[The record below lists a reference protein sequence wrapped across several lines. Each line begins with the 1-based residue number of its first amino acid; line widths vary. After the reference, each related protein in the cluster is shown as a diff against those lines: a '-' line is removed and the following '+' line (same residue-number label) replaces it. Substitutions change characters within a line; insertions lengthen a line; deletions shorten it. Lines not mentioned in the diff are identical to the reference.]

1 MKILHYIPSI
11 DEESGGVGAYMQL
24 LTRDLGKLCELHVVT
39 HKSDKMREL
48 ENCNLHFIPDNVNPL
63 SGIGKSEFMQLLN
76 RINPD
81 VFHSNCCWR
90 PMSAWTALWAKKAG
104 YKVVYTPHGM
114 LEPWIMKRHYWT
126 RKIPA
131 ILMFQKKGISCADL
145 VHATAASEK
154 ENLLRLG
161 WNKNVTVIGNCVQ
174 VDQIPMKESWN
185 RKKSILFL
193 SRVHVKKGI
202 NFLIEAVAELK
213 EELKD
218 YTVNIAGPGEE
229 SYFKELIAQ
238 ATHLGLNVIREGN
251 VLNINDSSPTINFV
265 GSVFGD
271 VKFKMFR
278 DADMFVLPTHS
289 ENFGIVVTEALAS
302 GTPVITTKGTPW
314 HELETCHCGWWTEIG
329 TQPLIRALKQFL
341 QCSEDKLE
349 DMGHNGRKL
358 VEEQYSSEAIA
369 GQFIRLYES
378 LTHGL

>member
-11 DEESGGVGAYMQL
+11 DENSGGVGAYMQL

-63 SGIGKSEFMQLLN
+63 SSVGKSEFMQLLN
-76 RINPD
+76 QINPD

-90 PMSAWTALWAKKAG
+90 PMSAWTAMWAKKAG
-104 YKVVYTPHGM
+104 YKIVYTPHGM

-131 ILMFQKKGISCADL
+131 ILMFQRNGVSCADL
-145 VHATAASEK
+145 VHATAESEK

-161 WNKNVTVIGNCVQ
+161 WNKNVMVIGNCVQ

-185 RKKSILFL
+185 KKKSILFL

-229 SYFKELIAQ
+229 SYFKELIDQ

-251 VLNINDSSPTINFV
+251 VLNSNDSSPTINFV
-265 GSVFGD
+265 GPVFGD
-271 VKFKMFR
+271 AKFQLYR
-278 DADMFVLPTHS
+278 DADLYVLPTHS

-302 GTPVITTKGTPW
+302 GTPVITTKGAPW
-314 HELETCHCGWWTEIG
+314 QELETCNCGWWTEIG
-329 TQPLIRALKQFL
+329 AQPLIRALKQFL
-341 QCSEDKLE
+341 QCSEEELDE
-349 DMGHNGRKL
+349 MGHNGRKL
-358 VEEQYSSEAIA
+358 VEERYSSEAIA
-369 GQFIRLYES
+369 TEFLKLYQT
-378 LTHGL
+378 LK

>member
-11 DEESGGVGAYMQL
+11 DEESGGIGAYMQL

-63 SGIGKSEFMQLLN
+63 SSAGKSEFMQLLN
-76 RINPD
+76 QINPD
-81 VFHSNCCWR
+81 AFHSNCCWR
-90 PMSAWTALWAKKAG
+90 PMSAWTAMWAKKAG

-126 RKIPA
+126 KKFPA
-131 ILMFQKKGISCADL
+131 ISLFQKKGVSCADL
-145 VHATAASEK
+145 VHATAESEK

-161 WNKNVTVIGNCVQ
+161 WNKNVTIIGNCVQ
-174 VDQIPMKESWN
+174 IDQIPMKKSWN
-185 RKKSILFL
+185 RKKNILFL

-218 YTVNIAGPGEE
+218 YTLNIVGPGEE
-229 SYFKELIAQ
+229 YYFKELINQ
-238 ATHLGLNVIREGN
+238 AIHLGLSVIREGETLCSIHSTPI
-251 VLNINDSSPTINFV
+251 VHFV

-271 VKFKMFR
+271 TKFKLFR
-278 DADMFVLPTHS
+278 DADLFVLPTHS
-289 ENFGIVVTEALAS
+289 ENFGIVITEALAS

-329 TQPLIRALKQFL
+329 TQPLTKALKQFL
-341 QCSEDKLE
+341 QCSEDDLE
-349 DMGHNGRKL
+349 DMGHYGRKL
-358 VEEQYSSEAIA
+358 VEEKYSSEAIA

-378 LTHGL
+378 LTQG

>member
-48 ENCNLHFIPDNVNPL
+48 ENCNLYFIPENVNPL
-63 SGIGKSEFMQLLN
+63 SSVGKSEFMQLLN
-76 RINPD
+76 QINPD

-90 PMSAWTALWAKKAG
+90 PMSAWTAMWAKKAG
-104 YKVVYTPHGM
+104 YKIVYTPHGM

-131 ILMFQKKGISCADL
+131 ILMFQRNGVSCADL
-145 VHATAASEK
+145 VHATAESEK

-185 RKKSILFL
+185 RNKNILFL

-213 EELKD
+213 DELKE
-218 YTVNIAGPGEE
+218 YTVNIAGPGDE
-229 SYFKELIAQ
+229 SYFKELIAL

-251 VLNINDSSPTINFV
+251 VLNSNESSPTINFV

-271 VKFKMFR
+271 AKFQFYR
-278 DADMFVLPTHS
+278 DADLYVLPTHS

-302 GTPVITTKGTPW
+302 GTPVITTKGAPW
-314 HELETCHCGWWTEIG
+314 QELETCHCGWWTEIG
-329 TQPLIRALKQFL
+329 AQPLIRALKLFL
-341 QCSEDKLE
+341 QCSEEELYE
-349 DMGHNGRKL
+349 MGHNGRKL
-358 VEEQYSSEAIA
+358 VEERYSSEAIA
-369 GQFIRLYES
+369 EQFLGMYKLLRKN
-378 LTHGL
+378 

>member
-63 SGIGKSEFMQLLN
+63 SSVGKSEFMQLLN
-76 RINPD
+76 QINPD

-90 PMSAWTALWAKKAG
+90 PMSAWTAMWAKKAG

-131 ILMFQKKGISCADL
+131 ILMFQRNGVSCADL
-145 VHATAASEK
+145 VHATAESEK

-161 WNKNVTVIGNCVQ
+161 WNKNVMVIGNCVQ

-185 RKKSILFL
+185 KKKSFLFL

-213 EELKD
+213 DELKE

-229 SYFKELIAQ
+229 YYFKELIDQ
-238 ATHLGLNVIREGN
+238 ATHLGVNVIREGN
-251 VLNINDSSPTINFV
+251 VLNSNDSSTTINFV

-271 VKFKMFR
+271 AKFKLFR
-278 DADMFVLPTHS
+278 DADLFVLPTHS

-314 HELETCHCGWWTEIG
+314 HELETCNCGWWTEVG
-329 TQPLIRALKQFL
+329 TQPLVRALKQFL
-341 QCSEDKLE
+341 QCSEE
-349 DMGHNGRKL
+349 DLKEMGCNGRKL
-358 VEEQYSSEAIA
+358 VEEKYSSETIA
-369 GQFIRLYES
+369 NKFFKLYQT
-378 LTHGL
+378 LI

>member
-11 DEESGGVGAYMQL
+11 DEKSGGVGAYMQL

-63 SGIGKSEFMQLLN
+63 SSVGKSEFMQLLN
-76 RINPD
+76 QINPD

-90 PMSAWTALWAKKAG
+90 PMSAWTAMWAKKAG
-104 YKVVYTPHGM
+104 YKIVYTPHGM

-131 ILMFQKKGISCADL
+131 ILMFQRNGVSCADL
-145 VHATAASEK
+145 VHATAESEK

-161 WNKNVTVIGNCVQ
+161 WNKNVMVIGNCVQ
-174 VDQIPMKESWN
+174 VDKIPMKESWD

-218 YTVNIAGPGEE
+218 YTINIAGPGEE

-238 ATHLGLNVIREGN
+238 ATQFALNVIREGN
-251 VLNINDSSPTINFV
+251 TLSSNNSSPTINFV

-271 VKFKMFR
+271 AKFKMFR
-278 DADMFVLPTHS
+278 DADLFLLPTHS

-329 TQPLIRALKQFL
+329 PQPLVRALKQFL
-341 QCSEDKLE
+341 QCSEDELKE
-349 DMGHNGRKL
+349 MGCNGRKL
-358 VEEQYSSEAIA
+358 VEERYSSDAIA
-369 GQFIRLYES
+369 EQFMEMYRL
-378 LTHGL
+378 LQNNW